1 MTELCITCGTNPRKK
16 GRRQCGRC
24 AWRSE
29 DPDKARVRR
38 REFKRRL
45 RRTQGAEPRELKA
58 QRAAEK
64 RAEAEAKRAERLAA
78 NSPERKPW
86 LQYPDGS
93 AERYRCR
100 YQSDPAFA
108 KRERERAIVFRF
120 THPDLAVKSDRGNH
134 WELAAA
140 RADGSVTKA
149 VVRTLLRTKR
159 CYLCEV
165 ELTPDN
171 RSIDHR
177 LALTLGGAHTAE
189 NLAACCLPC
198 NREKG
203 VHERQQRR
211 ERDQKKRQHFQV
223 IDFRYFRHLQTA
235 GAGDLGSRS
244 VGES

>member
-1 MTELCITCGTNPRKK
+1 MEVK
-16 GRRQCGRC
+16 Q
-24 AWRSE
+24 
-29 DPDKARVRR
+29 AR
-38 REFKRRL
+38 
-45 RRTQGAEPRELKA
+45 AA
-58 QRAAEK
+58 QR
-64 RAEAEAKRAERLAA
+64 RAEAEAKRKERALA

-86 LQYPDGS
+86 LQYPEGS

-100 YQSDPAFA
+100 YQTDPAFA

-134 WELAAA
+134 WQLAAA
-140 RADGSVTKA
+140 NADGSVTST
-149 VVRTLLRTKR
+149 VVRRLLRTKR
-159 CYLCEV
+159 CYLCGI

-177 LALTLGGAHTAE
+177 VALTLGGAHTAE

-203 VHERQQRR
+203 VFERRLR
-211 ERDQKKRQHFQV
+211 HERDQKRRQHFQV
-223 IDFRYFRHLQTA
+223 IDFRYFRHLETA

-244 VGES
+244 VGEP